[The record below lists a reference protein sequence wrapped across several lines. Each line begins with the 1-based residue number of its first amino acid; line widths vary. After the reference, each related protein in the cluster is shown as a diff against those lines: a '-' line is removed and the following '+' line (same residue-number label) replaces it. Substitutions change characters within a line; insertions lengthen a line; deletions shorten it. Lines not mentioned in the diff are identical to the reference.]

1 MSANSFAPAMIKITP
16 SNAPT
21 AAIEVTSNRRTISEI
36 NNQATPVTRNSHQ
49 GSIEAPRT
57 RMLIG
62 TLPSDGSGRTDT
74 GRTSHGMSLSTCAP
88 PVMVPNG

>member
-1 MSANSFAPAMIKITP
+1 MIANSFAPAMIKITP

-21 AAIEVTSNRRTISEI
+21 AAIEVTSNRRTISET

-62 TLPSDGSGRTDT
+62 STSLDPADT
-74 GRTSHGMSLSTCAP
+74 GRTSHRVSLSTCAP
-88 PVMVPNG
+88 PVMVRNG